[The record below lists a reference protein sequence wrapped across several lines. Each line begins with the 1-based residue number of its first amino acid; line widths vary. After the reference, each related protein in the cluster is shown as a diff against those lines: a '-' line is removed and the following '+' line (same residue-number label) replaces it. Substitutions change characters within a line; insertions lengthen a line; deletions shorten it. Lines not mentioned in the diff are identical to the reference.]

1 MRLSNRISVRPKDDD
16 QKLEEAKEDPND
28 LLDNNL
34 ELDDED
40 MEDIFNQLEED
51 QLLQLVQDYEEWEK
65 LKQAEPLPPKL
76 KVEEEQK
83 VE

>member
-51 QLLQLVQDYEEWEK
+51 QLL
-65 LKQAEPLPPKL
+65 
-76 KVEEEQK
+76 
-83 VE
+83 